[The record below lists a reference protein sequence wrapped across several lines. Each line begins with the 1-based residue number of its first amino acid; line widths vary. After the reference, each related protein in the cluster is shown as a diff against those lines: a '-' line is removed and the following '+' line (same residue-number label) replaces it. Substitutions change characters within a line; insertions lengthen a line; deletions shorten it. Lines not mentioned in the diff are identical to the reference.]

1 MRRGE
6 YTEHDETESKYWPF
20 VFQFPAGKMMW
31 DYCQFS
37 FLLSRSMQAQKEI
50 CNPKRHNNS
59 LIDEF
64 TSMC

>member
-37 FLLSRSMQAQKEI
+37 FLLSNS
-50 CNPKRHNNS
+50 NPCGHKKKS
-59 LIDEF
+59 VIQSGVITL
-64 TSMC
+64 